1 MRPWRRYQA
10 AALGVIG
17 LAGLLATWEVLART
31 GLIDPIV
38 LASPARVLA
47 ALGRQW
53 GSGELLADLAVS
65 LGEFA
70 AAFMTAAAVGV
81 TLGLAMGLS
90 RDAEAAL
97 EPFVWFL
104 YAAPLVAFQPLLVV
118 WLGFGFRTVVAL
130 AFLLA
135 VIPIA
140 VSTLAGV
147 RSVDP
152 VLRRAVRGFGGGP
165 GAEVVKVV
173 LPAAF
178 PLVLAGLRLGVGRV
192 LVGVVAGEMFSANAG
207 LGFRM
212 TYHGARLRT
221 AEVLASLV
229 LVVGVGVLM
238 TQAIRLA
245 EHRLDRWRGQAF
257 TS

>member
-1 MRPWRRYQA
+1 MRGWRRYQA
-10 AALGVIG
+10 GLLGVLG
-17 LAGLLATWEVLART
+17 LAGLLAIWELLART

-53 GSGELLADLAVS
+53 RSGELVADLAVS

-70 AAFMTAAAVGV
+70 AAFAMAAAVGV
-81 TLGLAMGLS
+81 ALGLAMGLS
-90 RDAEAAL
+90 RDTEYAL
-97 EPFVWFL
+97 DPFVWFL

-135 VIPIA
+135 VVPIA
-140 VSTLAGV
+140 ASTLAGV

-152 VLRRAVRGFGGGP
+152 ILRRAVRGFGGGA
-165 GAEVVKVV
+165 GAEIVKVV
-173 LPAAF
+173 LPAAL

-212 TYHGARLRT
+212 THYGARLRT

-229 LVVGVGVLM
+229 LVVGVGVLV
-238 TQAIRLA
+238 TQAVRLA
-245 EHRLDRWRGQAF
+245 ESRLDRWRAAA
-257 TS
+257 